1 MNNLADQLN
10 QLIDISHLPNK
21 ITVKSGWQAHFLVS
35 NINYENQ
42 SDVLP
47 RLFVEKL
54 LKFCKGNDMLISL
67 GEPTADQRLKFSGEN
82 DQSRTLSGYV
92 FDQFCVDNN
101 LRYFFISKLVE
112 DEVFIALTPDE
123 YSIILSPENSKLLR
137 DIGGREFLNE
147 LNRQTVES
155 NETDFT
161 KQDWNTFNITFS
173 QL

>member
-1 MNNLADQLN
+1 MINLADQLN
-10 QLIDISHLPNK
+10 QLIDISHLPDK
-21 ITVKSGWQAHFLVS
+21 ITAESGWQAHFLVS
-35 NINYENQ
+35 NINYEKQ
-42 SDVLP
+42 TDVLP

-54 LKFCKGNDMLISL
+54 LKCCKGNEILISL
-67 GEPTADQRLKFSGEN
+67 GEPTADQEFKFSGEN
-82 DQSRTLSGYV
+82 GQSCTLTSSV
-92 FDQFCVDNN
+92 FDQFCIDNN

-123 YSIILSPENSKLLR
+123 YSIILSPENSKLLQ

-161 KQDWNTFNITFS
+161 NEDLNTFNITFS
-173 QL
+173 QI